1 MKKNQVKIIEYEEK
15 YKNDMIS
22 MVAEARTALGLSAPV
37 RDDLYDVRKHYLDK
51 GDSFWLAIDSYDRV
65 AGCLGY
71 SRIED
76 NQEAFLHRFYVKASM
91 KRQGIGTMLLQ
102 TAEREMKSRGISV
115 SRVHLGGPEDQW
127 FESYAFYPKHG
138 YIEYETRYMY
148 KEL

>member
-1 MKKNQVKIIEYEEK
+1 M
-15 YKNDMIS
+15 
-22 MVAEARTALGLSAPV
+22 TGL
-37 RDDLYDVRKHYLDK
+37 RD
-51 GDSFWLAIDSYDRV
+51 
-65 AGCLGY
+65 GY

-138 YIEYETRYMY
+138 YIEYEARYMY